1 MGTTVWSEFSGC
13 LQIQNLNNEESAM
26 RKSGGEGDGQAEG
39 TACAKA
45 RIRPGLLQEQQEAC
59 VAAAEQVRGREGG
72 R

>member
-1 MGTTVWSEFSGC
+1 
-13 LQIQNLNNEESAM
+13 M